1 MKGLFRYILGGC
13 AVVILVAAGYWMGRL
28 GAPNCVRVV
37 KFEESASKG
46 DGLANWPQIDN
57 QYLAESVQIAGYRA
71 LSPLLPRDA
80 DIERTLWI
88 FAKDNVRSV
97 ALDPNMV
104 EIFIGLGKPNTC
116 ELAVIDIDKKGK
128 YDAVQYDI
136 FDDKGNVVGQ
146 VTDMD
151 RDGQAD
157 VKLYRGSDGKAGRA
171 YYFIDGNW
179 YLKKNIDSKL
189 VVFDSGRER
198 TIEKIGRKFR
208 FTKQ

>member
-1 MKGLFRYILGGC
+1 MKRLPRYFIGGGL
-13 AVVILVAAGYWMGRL
+13 VVIFVAAGYWVGRL

-46 DGLANWPQIDN
+46 GGLGNWPQIDN

-71 LSPLLPRDA
+71 LSPLLPKDMHI
-80 DIERTLWI
+80 DRTLWI
-88 FAKDNVRSV
+88 FAKDNLRSV

-104 EIFIGLGKPNTC
+104 QIFIGLGKPNSC
-116 ELAVIDIDKKGK
+116 GLAVMDIDKKGT

-136 FDDKGNVVGQ
+136 FDNKGNVVGQ
-146 VTDMD
+146 VTDLD

-157 VKLYRGSDGKAGRA
+157 VKLYRGSYGKPDRV

-179 YLKKNIDSKL
+179 YLKKNIGGKFI
-189 VVFDSGRER
+189 VFDSGRER
-198 TIEKIGRKFR
+198 AIEKFGRKFR
-208 FTKQ
+208 FAEQ